1 MSTRSS
7 ATARASRDIGEA
19 FEAQV
24 DTWHEMAGLRGA
36 LAHVVHNAPPAK
48 FVHGRLIYEEAGVA
62 DFTGC
67 LHAGGFLA
75 SEAKSVVPNG
85 RLAKSRISTKQAAH
99 LDAVTSCGGNSLAFL
114 LVEFRGAAT
123 LLHHHYAIPWHH
135 VPWKVVRTAESLSEE
150 DIAEHYRVNKGED
163 YLAKY
168 HAGSSARYIVGERR
182 KRTYPSE

>member
-19 FEAQV
+19 FESQV

-48 FVHGRLIYEEAGVA
+48 FVHGRLIYEETGVA
-62 DFTGC
+62 DWTGC
-67 LHAGGFLA
+67 MHGGVFLA
-75 SEAKSVVPNG
+75 CEGKSVVPNG
-85 RLAKSRISTKQAAH
+85 RLARSRISTKQAAH
-99 LDAVTSCGGNSLAFL
+99 LDAVTAAGGLAFL
-114 LVEFRGAAT
+114 LVEFRAAAL
-123 LLHHHYAIPWHH
+123 LLHRHYVLPWHE

-150 DIAEHYRVNKGED
+150 DIAAHYRVNKGED

-182 KRTYPSE
+182 KRTYPTE